1 MPPSRGYIYS
11 VFGRQP
17 ETVKA
22 PRSGRGA
29 GWKKEDEMISYI
41 ITTLVALP
49 TSILALVSLIE
60 RFSRGK
66 GRHRKR

>member
-1 MPPSRGYIYS
+1 
-11 VFGRQP
+11 
-17 ETVKA
+17 VKA

-49 TSILALVSLIE
+49 TSILALVSLID

-66 GRHRKR
+66 GRHRKKR